1 MLPKISKK
9 GKKELFFWISMES
22 VGGSNQKLI
31 GKTKD
36 LHKRISIHQQ
46 IQRIT
51 SWIVQIFLIQMET
64 LVRTTN
70 WKTDFKVFPCWTQL
84 STLLQLESEGNWFP
98 PWSKVSLKNSRIWC
112 NHINTTKKLKN
123 SNDFYESHIK
133 IVYNI
138 FLYYIKSIGSIFY

>member
-70 WKTDFKVFPCWTQL
+70 
-84 STLLQLESEGNWFP
+84 
-98 PWSKVSLKNSRIWC
+98 
-112 NHINTTKKLKN
+112 
-123 SNDFYESHIK
+123 
-133 IVYNI
+133 
-138 FLYYIKSIGSIFY
+138 